1 MDLSLDPR
9 RTALVNVD
17 MQRCFVDGSPLASPE
32 GPELVARVNELARAC
47 REAGAM
53 VVHTRGWLRPD
64 GSNLGR
70 VPDLVP
76 PFITDLY
83 TADAATAHFPEELV
97 VAPGDVVLDKPR
109 YGAFHGTDLDLV
121 LRTAAV
127 DTVLISG
134 IATNICCDTTAREAS
149 QRDYRVV
156 FLSDGTATKEMAGVP
171 AAELQRATLA
181 SLAMVFA
188 RIATVD
194 EVTAALRIGYREP
207 ASV

>member
-1 MDLSLDPR
+1 MELNLDPR

-32 GPELVARVNELARAC
+32 GPALVARVNELARAC

-70 VPDLVP
+70 VPELVP

-83 TADAATAHFPEELV
+83 TAGAATALFPEDLV

-156 FLSDGTATKEMAGVP
+156 FLSDGTATKEMNGVP

-194 EVTAALRIGYREP
+194 QVTTALQVGQRES

>member
-1 MDLSLDPR
+1 MELSLEPR

-32 GPELVARVNELARAC
+32 GPALVARVNQLAQAC
-47 REAGAM
+47 REGGAL

-70 VPDLVP
+70 VPELVP

-83 TADAATAHFPEELV
+83 TAGAATALFPEDLD

-109 YGAFHGTDLDLV
+109 YGAFHGTDLDVV
-121 LRTAAV
+121 LRSAAV
-127 DTVLISG
+127 DTVLITG
-134 IATNICCDTTAREAS
+134 IATNVCCDTTAREAS

-156 FLSDGTATKEMAGVP
+156 FLSDGTATKEMNGVP

-181 SLAMVFA
+181 SLGMVFA

-194 EVTAALRIGYREP
+194 EVITALRIGQRESAP
-207 ASV
+207 V

>member
-1 MDLSLDPR
+1 MELVLDPR

-17 MQRCFVDGSPLASPE
+17 MQRCFVEGGPLASPD
-32 GPELVARVNELARAC
+32 GPSLVARVNDLARAC
-47 REAGAM
+47 RQAGAL

-70 VPDLVP
+70 VPELVP

-83 TADAATAHFPEELV
+83 TAGAATALFPEDLE
-97 VAPGDVVLDKPR
+97 VAPEDVVLNKPR

-121 LRTAAV
+121 LRSATV
-127 DTVLISG
+127 DTILISG

-156 FLSDGTATKEMAGVP
+156 FLSDGTATKEMNGVS

-181 SLAMVFA
+181 SLGMVFV
-188 RIATVD
+188 RIATID
-194 EVTAALRIGYREP
+194 EVTAALRIGQRESAP
-207 ASV
+207 V